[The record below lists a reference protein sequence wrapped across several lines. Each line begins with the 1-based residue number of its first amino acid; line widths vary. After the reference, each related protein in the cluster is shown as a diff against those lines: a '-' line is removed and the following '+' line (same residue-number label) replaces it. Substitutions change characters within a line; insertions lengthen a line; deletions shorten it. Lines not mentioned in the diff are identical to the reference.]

1 MDTMT
6 WTKIIGAGC
15 GSLLILILH
24 QIFSQTELKCHEQK
38 ILS

>member
-15 GSLLILILH
+15 GSLFNTITYTMDSRRNLP
-24 QIFSQTELKCHEQK
+24 S
-38 ILS
+38 